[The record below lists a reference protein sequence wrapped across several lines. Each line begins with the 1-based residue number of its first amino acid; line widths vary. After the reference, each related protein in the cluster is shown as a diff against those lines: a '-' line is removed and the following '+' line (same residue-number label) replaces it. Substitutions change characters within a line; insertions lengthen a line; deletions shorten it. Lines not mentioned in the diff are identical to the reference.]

1 MLGFITKIGHIFHTV
16 AVKVSDIFVKI
27 FGKDAAQAFGAS
39 ALHLLQTA
47 EGVIVKDTVVAV
59 ASLNLGSGEEA
70 RAEALKRIWA
80 DAKIQGS
87 GISKT
92 LVNMLVELAVATLK
106 GHFSA
111 S

>member
-1 MLGFITKIGHIFHTV
+1 MNFIQKIGHLFHAV
-16 AVKVSDIFVKI
+16 SVKVSDIFVKI

-47 EGVIVKDTVVAV
+47 EGVIVSDIVTAV
-59 ASLNLGSGEEA
+59 ASLNLATGEDA
-70 RAEALKRIWA
+70 RTEALKRIWA
-80 DAKIQGS
+80 DSKIQGS

-106 GHFSA
+106 GHFTPSA
-111 S
+111 